1 MVKSKKYTAWIVA
14 NHSIISLPGKL
25 YQNSDSSMMMRIKD
39 NRSVKGIAKTLLAL
53 ILVSDFCYSTASVL
67 VILW

>member
-1 MVKSKKYTAWIVA
+1 MVKTQKYAAWIVP
-14 NHSIISLPGKL
+14 NHSRISLPGKL
-25 YQNSDSSMMMRIKD
+25 FQNLDSAMMMRIKD